1 VGAAPVWLEVALN
14 GTWGTGR
21 QPLAPVTTEQLVAEA
36 VACVDAGAAVVHLHS
51 FDDAG
56 RPREAYELYAPV
68 LEAVRAARDA
78 VCYPTVPM
86 GPVPAADAAAGRQ
99 RYAVVDRLAAAG
111 LAEWAV
117 VDPGS
122 LVVATAEEL
131 AAGGD
136 GFLYA
141 NGAADVRAGLEVCA
155 RHRLVPS
162 FAVYEPGFTRLGA
175 LLRRPDAPRPVHRF
189 MFSDTFGFG
198 FPPAAWALEA
208 HLRLLELCDPGAPW
222 MVAGLGVELGE
233 LADAAVERGGHVRVG
248 LEDAPLGCRRTNV
261 ELVRDAVARIEAA
274 GRRVATPA
282 EVRAA
287 TLGA

>member
-1 VGAAPVWLEVALN
+1 VSAAPVWLEVALN
-14 GTWGTGR
+14 GTWGTTR
-21 QPLAPVTTEQLVAEA
+21 QPWAPVTTAALVAEA
-36 VACVDAGAAVVHLHS
+36 VACIDAGASIVHLHA

-56 RPREAYELYAPV
+56 QPREAYELYAPV
-68 LEAVRAARDA
+68 LEAIRAARDA

-86 GPVPAADAAAGRQ
+86 GPVPASDAEAGRA
-99 RYAVVDRLAAAG
+99 RYAVVDRLGAAG

-122 LVVATAEEL
+122 LVVATTDEL
-131 AAGGD
+131 SAGGD

-175 LLRRPDAPRPVHRF
+175 ALRNPAAPRPVHRF
-189 MFSDTFGFG
+189 MFSDTVAFG
-198 FPPAAWALEA
+198 FPPTPWALEA
-208 HLRLLELCDPGAPW
+208 HLQLLALCDPGAPW

-233 LADAAVERGGHVRVG
+233 LTEVAIDRGGHVRVG
-248 LEDAPLGCRRTNV
+248 LEDAPLGCDRTNV
-261 ELVRDAVARIEAA
+261 ELVHAARRRIEDA
-274 GRRVATPA
+274 GRRVAAPA